1 MNYTKMLL
9 VPYNKKI
16 LEIYEP
22 TNNELKEKLIKYND
36 NIKKSKKEKPSADL
50 IDENLS
56 NQKKLLVYRNN
67 IKTNVVKKDKKILN
81 LLEKKSISNKQ
92 KLFKHNQLITKLK
105 KIKNEPI
112 NVDQETQTDLT
123 PIDQNLYNQEP
134 KSLHENNILNPLAI
148 TSNNDRE
155 KIDKKNKVKKF
166 SIFTNSTQYF
176 PEAYDDDIE
185 VAPKRKISN
194 FKDIGTFTK
203 KFSNPNIINTRS
215 MKDKW
220 VEF

>member
-67 IKTNVVKKDKKILN
+67 IKANVVKKDKKILN

-134 KSLHENNILNPLAI
+134 KSLHENNIFIVRKDLN
-148 TSNNDRE
+148 
-155 KIDKKNKVKKF
+155 
-166 SIFTNSTQYF
+166 
-176 PEAYDDDIE
+176 
-185 VAPKRKISN
+185 
-194 FKDIGTFTK
+194 
-203 KFSNPNIINTRS
+203 
-215 MKDKW
+215 
-220 VEF
+220 